1 MNKSGRK
8 PNKIWLDLVKDCN
21 NRSIKLWLQNN
32 KVEMY
37 SIHNDGKSIV
47 AKRFIRTLTNKIY
60 KHLTAVSR
68 QMYINKLDNVATKY
82 NNKYYKAIKKKPT
95 DFKSST
101 CIDFDIGSNDKDP
114 KFNIGDYLRIS
125 KYQTIF
131 PKSYT
136 PDGLEKAFCY

>member
-8 PNKIWLDLVKDCN
+8 PNKIWLDLVKEYN

-32 KVEMY
+32 NVEMY

-68 QMYINKLDNVATKY
+68 QMYINKLDNVASKY

-101 CIDFDIGSNDKDP
+101 YIDFDIGSHDKDL

-125 KYQTIF
+125 KCQSIF
-131 PKSYT
+131 PKSYF

>member
-8 PNKIWLDLVKDCN
+8 PNKIWLDLVKEYN

-32 KVEMY
+32 NVEMY

-68 QMYINKLDNVATKY
+68 QMYINKLDNVASKY

-101 CIDFDIGSNDKDP
+101 YIDFDIGSNDKDL

-125 KYQTIF
+125 KCQSIF
-131 PKSYT
+131 PKSYF

>member
-8 PNKIWLDLVKDCN
+8 PNKIWLDLVKECN

-32 KVEMY
+32 NVEMY

-82 NNKYYKAIKKKPT
+82 NNKYYKAIKKKR
-95 DFKSST
+95 F
-101 CIDFDIGSNDKDP
+101 
-114 KFNIGDYLRIS
+114 
-125 KYQTIF
+125 
-131 PKSYT
+131 
-136 PDGLEKAFCY
+136 